1 MTANVRSRVR
11 CAIYTRKSSEEGLEQ
26 SFNSL
31 QAQREACDAYI
42 ASQRH
47 EGWHAITTPYDDGGF
62 SGGNMNRPALKQ
74 LLADIAAGLID
85 TLVVYKVDRLTRSL
99 TDFAKIIEVFDERGV
114 SFVSVTQ
121 QFNTTTSMGRLTL
134 NVLLSFAQFE
144 REVTG
149 ERIRDKIAAS
159 KKKGMWMGGVVPL
172 GYGLKGRQ
180 LVVNS
185 KEAKIVQE
193 IFAQYLS
200 LASVAEL
207 KQYLYRKRIRTKVR
221 TSASGNVFGGK
232 PYSRGGLYKLLK
244 NEVYI
249 GRIAHRGQSYAGQHS
264 AIIETEIW
272 EKVSALLVNN
282 NQGNRA
288 RGRKVASSTLVGI
301 LFNQEG
307 KRYTPTHAV
316 KDGRRYRYYT
326 SQAVI
331 RKQRKP
337 SYLDRIPAQE
347 LERLVYTRIQAL
359 LASPQELSSAC
370 AESTVAQ
377 NEFNRLIEA
386 AQQLAGKWPDLSSE
400 QLAEL
405 VRRIVLRIVV
415 RDSEAEIEID
425 VEALTVRLLGD
436 DDEGPAIENRR
447 PHPGARG
454 FRLACPFRPAHRRGE
469 LRLVLP
475 GSRLGAERPNHS
487 IVRAI
492 ARSLQWRERIV
503 AGDIHSKEE
512 LAAEA
517 GLNAS
522 YVGRILR
529 IAALSPDLVDALTRL
544 GDFSDYPLTGLLNRL
559 PLDWRRQKSA
569 LLNP

>member
-1 MTANVRSRVR
+1 M
-11 CAIYTRKSSEEGLEQ
+11 Q
-26 SFNSL
+26 S
-31 QAQREACDAYI
+31 AQ
-42 ASQRH
+42 
-47 EGWHAITTPYDDGGF
+47 
-62 SGGNMNRPALKQ
+62 
-74 LLADIAAGLID
+74 
-85 TLVVYKVDRLTRSL
+85 
-99 TDFAKIIEVFDERGV
+99 
-114 SFVSVTQ
+114 
-121 QFNTTTSMGRLTL
+121 
-134 NVLLSFAQFE
+134 
-144 REVTG
+144 
-149 ERIRDKIAAS
+149 
-159 KKKGMWMGGVVPL
+159 
-172 GYGLKGRQ
+172 
-180 LVVNS
+180 NS
-185 KEAKIVQE
+185 KN
-193 IFAQYLS
+193 YPTCGPPS
-200 LASVAEL
+200 
-207 KQYLYRKRIRTKVR
+207 
-221 TSASGNVFGGK
+221 SGLCGK
-232 PYSRGGLYKLLK
+232 NYS
-244 NEVYI
+244 
-249 GRIAHRGQSYAGQHS
+249 
-264 AIIETEIW
+264 
-272 EKVSALLVNN
+272 
-282 NQGNRA
+282 
-288 RGRKVASSTLVGI
+288 
-301 LFNQEG
+301 
-307 KRYTPTHAV
+307 

-347 LERLVYTRIQAL
+347 LERLVYTRIQVL

-425 VEALTVRLLGD
+425 VEAQAVRLLGD

-454 FRLACPFRPAHRRGE
+454 FRLACPFHPAHRRGE

-475 GSRLGAERPNHS
+475 GSRLGLGAERPNHS

-529 IAALSPDLVDALTRL
+529 IAALSPDLVDSLTRL
-544 GDFSDYPLTGLLNRL
+544 GDFSDYPLTGLVNRL